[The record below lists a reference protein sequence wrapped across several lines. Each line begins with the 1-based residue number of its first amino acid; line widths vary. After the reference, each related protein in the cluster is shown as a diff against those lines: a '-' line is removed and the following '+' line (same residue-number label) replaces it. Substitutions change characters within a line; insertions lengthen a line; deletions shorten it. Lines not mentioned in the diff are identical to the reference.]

1 MDSVEVS
8 SVESDLGES
17 ESVDDVSFSTVGSV
31 AREELDR
38 SVEDVSEVSSVS
50 VLLVSSPEPV
60 SDVSV
65 MYSSVDS
72 EDSVLSP
79 EPSSVMNVSE
89 KQLTNQ

>member
-38 SVEDVSEVSSVS
+38 SVEDVSEVSEVSSVS

-65 MYSSVDS
+65 MYISVDS
-72 EDSVLSP
+72 EYSVLSP
-79 EPSSVMNVSE
+79 EPSSVMNVS
-89 KQLTNQ
+89 KNQ